1 MDLWVKALVVEAN
14 KSASVKGKLGNID
27 RQPQRLAKIEARDL
41 IWKIGED

>member
-14 KSASVKGKLGNID
+14 KSASVEGKLGDID
-27 RQPQRLAKIEARDL
+27 QRPRRSAKIEARDL